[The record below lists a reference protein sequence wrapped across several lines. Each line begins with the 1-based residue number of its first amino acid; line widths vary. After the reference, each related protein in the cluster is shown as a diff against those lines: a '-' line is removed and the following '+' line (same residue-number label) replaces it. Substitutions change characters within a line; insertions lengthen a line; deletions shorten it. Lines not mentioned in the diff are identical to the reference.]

1 MTDQPL
7 PFTPA
12 TPARRWRVT
21 LADGEPVRLGQVVDP
36 VDHLEYADRILGR
49 ALPVGLQPEGGI
61 LDGTQGVVASLRTR
75 VESGVG
81 VRLGHVDGQG

>member
-21 LADGEPVRLGQVVDP
+21 LADGEARIVEAVAIRCEHGALLMVRPAGLASAYAPGAWRQVEPEV
-36 VDHLEYADRILGR
+36 
-49 ALPVGLQPEGGI
+49 AL
-61 LDGTQGVVASLRTR
+61 
-75 VESGVG
+75 
-81 VRLGHVDGQG
+81 